1 MWFYIV
7 LAALAILFVVW
18 VTRSN
23 LFHHWRAH
31 RNDPGQKSVSAGG
44 HAVYGQGSS
53 SPQIGGRDDG
63 TFG

>member
-7 LAALAILFVVW
+7 LAVLAILFVVW

-23 LFHHWRAH
+23 LFRPWRAH
-31 RNDPGQKSVSAGG
+31 RNDPGLRSTSAAG

-53 SPQIGGRDDG
+53 SPQVCRRDDG